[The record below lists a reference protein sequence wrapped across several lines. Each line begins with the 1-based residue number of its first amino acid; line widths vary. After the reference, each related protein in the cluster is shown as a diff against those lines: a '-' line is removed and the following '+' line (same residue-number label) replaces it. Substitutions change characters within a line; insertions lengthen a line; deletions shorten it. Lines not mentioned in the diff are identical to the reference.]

1 MADPIITNLPKSQV
15 KIVFSVT
22 PEEAQPYLE
31 QAVRDIT
38 EHKPLKGFRPG
49 KASYND
55 VKAAYGE
62 MSIWEAA
69 LERIVRAKYVK
80 AIIDSNLD
88 TIGSPEISVEK
99 LVPGENLEFT
109 TISNMMP
116 TVTNL
121 LDYSAPLVTRKK
133 QTVSEKDVDASIEE
147 LQKMRR
153 TEAAVDRAATAEDV
167 VVIDLEIRKD
177 KVVVEG
183 GTTQNYKVFLNENHV
198 IPGFAEKL
206 IGSKKGDVKEFE
218 LEFPKDHYN
227 KMLAGAMASF
237 TATVKEVFELTIPEV
252 TEEFAKGLGTES
264 VANLRELLR
273 KNLQEERDR
282 KIDEAT
288 EIEMIEKITKGSR
301 FTEIPE
307 LLINEEVRRMY
318 AELEHNAEERG
329 MRMADYLS
337 SIKKSADEIKMDFI
351 PQAILR
357 IQTAVVIKEVAKR
370 ENINIDDAEIEAEQD
385 RILDSLPKNDTE
397 ARARIASPEYREYIG
412 VQMKNRKSL
421 EALKAKAIK
430 SE

>member
-99 LVPGENLEFT
+99 LVPGQNLEFT
-109 TISNMMP
+109 TISNLMP
-116 TVTNL
+116 TVSSL
-121 LDYSAPLVTRKK
+121 LDYSTPLVTRKK
-133 QTVSEKDVDASIEE
+133 QTVSEKDVDESVEE
-147 LQKMRR
+147 LRKMRR
-153 TEAAVDRAATAEDV
+153 SETAVDRAATAEDV
-167 VVIDLEIRKD
+167 VVIDLEIFKD
-177 KVVVEG
+177 SVLVEG
-183 GTTQNYKVFLNENHV
+183 GSTQNYKVFLNENHV

-206 IGSKKGDVKEFE
+206 VGAKKGDTKKFE

-237 TATVKEVFELTIPEV
+237 VAVVKEVFELALPEV

-264 VANLRELLR
+264 VANLRDLLR

-351 PQAILR
+351 PQAIQR
-357 IQTAVVIKEVAKR
+357 IQTAVVIKEIANR
-370 ENINIDDAEIEAEQD
+370 ENIVVDDAEIEAEQD
-385 RILDSLPKNDTE
+385 RILDSIPKNDTE
-397 ARARIASPEYREYIG
+397 TRARIASPEYREYIG

-421 EALKAKAIK
+421 NALKAKAIK
-430 SE
+430 GE

>member
-99 LVPGENLEFT
+99 LVPGQNLEFT
-109 TISNMMP
+109 TISNLMP
-116 TVTNL
+116 TVSNL
-121 LDYSAPLVTRKK
+121 LDYSTPLVTRKK
-133 QTVSEKDVDASIEE
+133 QTVSEKDVDESVEE
-147 LQKMRR
+147 LRKMRR
-153 TEAAVDRAATAEDV
+153 SETAVDRAATAEDV
-167 VVIDLEIRKD
+167 VVIDLEIFKD
-177 KVVVEG
+177 SVLVEG
-183 GTTQNYKVFLNENHV
+183 GSTQNYKVFLNENHV

-206 IGSKKGDVKEFE
+206 VGAKKGDTKKFE

-237 TATVKEVFELTIPEV
+237 VAVVKEVFELALPEV

-264 VANLRELLR
+264 VANLRDLLR

-351 PQAILR
+351 PQAIQR
-357 IQTAVVIKEVAKR
+357 IQTAVVIKEIANR
-370 ENINIDDAEIEAEQD
+370 ENIVVDDAEIEAEQD
-385 RILDSLPKNDTE
+385 RILDSIPKNDTE
-397 ARARIASPEYREYIG
+397 TRARIASPEYREYIG

-421 EALKAKAIK
+421 NALKAKAIK
-430 SE
+430 GE